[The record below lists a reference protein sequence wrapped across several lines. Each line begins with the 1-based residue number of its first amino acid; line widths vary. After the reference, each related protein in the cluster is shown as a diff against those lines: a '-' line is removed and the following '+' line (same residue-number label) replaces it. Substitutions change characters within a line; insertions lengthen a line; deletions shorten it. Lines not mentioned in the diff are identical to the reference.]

1 MGVHIEH
8 LFFCLIFIKG
18 MSLERV
24 KNLIQSFNDGDY
36 DDDIE
41 PYFNTL
47 MNFLNFVKKYGLL
60 DELDLGQISS
70 REFDDEL
77 FNFFEENG
85 IVSNM
90 DYDSMPEEFKNHF
103 LLYGLENNY
112 EGTMWFITNN
122 LITDVTIRPDGFY
135 LHLRDREELEILFCG
150 GRRGEGARY
159 VAKMILSEDGLGHEW
174 YYDNYVKPY
183 QVVDELNDT
192 NITTLKDIIFK
203 EIGDKELSL
212 EDYDSDFFEELSE
225 EQGTEG
231 YFRLRAQ
238 DLEGLV
244 KDEEAFNELCN
255 NDLDEL
261 GQNLKS
267 LYWNSENQAYENE
280 VYDLVYNGLDEYFE
294 GRIDE
299 VPIEVTRT
307 DGSKVTRYDS
317 YIKIRNYQ
325 NIIKTF
331 LENNKGESYSD
342 SPLEYYGGLTSLMT
356 GMINNDEIDCID
368 FRVPDYPDWDR
379 TTKNINEN
387 FSEYF

>member
-1 MGVHIEH
+1 
-8 LFFCLIFIKG
+8 

-60 DELDLGQISS
+60 DELDLGQILS

-85 IVSNM
+85 VVSNM
-90 DYDSMPEEFKNHF
+90 DYDSMPEEFKNNF

-112 EGTMWFITNN
+112 ENIMWFITHN
-122 LITDVTIRPDGFY
+122 LITDVVIRPDGFY

-150 GRRGEGARY
+150 NRRGDGARD
-159 VAKMILSEDGLGHEW
+159 VAKIVLSEDGLGHEW

-183 QVVDELNDT
+183 QVVDELDEA

-212 EDYDSDFFEELSE
+212 EDYNSDFFEELSE

-267 LYWNSENQAYENE
+267 LYWNSENQAYEDE
-280 VYDLVYNGLDEYFE
+280 VYDLVYGGLDEYFE
-294 GRIDE
+294 GGIDD
-299 VPIEVTRT
+299 VPKEVTRT
-307 DGSKVTRYDS
+307 DGSKVTRYDQ
-317 YIKIRNYQ
+317 YIKIRDYQ

-331 LENNKGESYSD
+331 LENNKGGSYND
-342 SPLEYYGGLTSLMT
+342 SHLEYYGGLTSLLT
-356 GMINNDEIDCID
+356 GMMNNDEIDCID
-368 FRVPDYPDWDR
+368 FRVPDYPDWNR
-379 TTKNINEN
+379 TTKNINELFN
-387 FSEYF
+387 DQIF

>member
-1 MGVHIEH
+1 
-8 LFFCLIFIKG
+8 

-85 IVSNM
+85 VVSNM

-135 LHLRDREELEILFCG
+135 LRLRDREELEILFCG

-159 VAKMILSEDGLGHEW
+159 VAKMVLSEDGLGYDW
-174 YYDNYVKPY
+174 YFDNTVGPH
-183 QVVDELNDT
+183 QVVEVLDDS

-203 EIGDKELSL
+203 EIGDIELSL
-212 EDYDSDFFEELSE
+212 EDYNSDFFEELSE

-231 YFRLRAQ
+231 YFRIRSQ
-238 DLEGLV
+238 DLNGLV
-244 KDEEAFNELCN
+244 SNEGAFNELCESELE
-255 NDLDEL
+255 DL

-267 LYWNSENQAYENE
+267 LYWNSENQAYEDE

-294 GRIDE
+294 GNIDD
-299 VPIEVTRT
+299 VPKEVTRT
-307 DGSKVTRYDS
+307 DGSKVTRYDQ
-317 YIKIRNYQ
+317 YIKIRDYQ

-331 LENNKGESYSD
+331 LENNKGGSYND
-342 SPLEYYGGLTSLMT
+342 SHLEYYGGLTSLLT
-356 GMINNDEIDCID
+356 GMMNNDEIDCID
-368 FRVPDYPDWDR
+368 FRVPDYPDWSR

-387 FSEYF
+387 FSEYL

>member
-1 MGVHIEH
+1 
-8 LFFCLIFIKG
+8 

-47 MNFLNFVKKYGLL
+47 MNFLNFIKKYGLL

-77 FNFFEENG
+77 FNFFKENG

-112 EGTMWFITNN
+112 EDTMVFIINN

-135 LHLRDREELEILFCG
+135 LKLRDREELEILFCG
-150 GRRGEGARY
+150 GRRDGGARN
-159 VAKMILSEDGLGHEW
+159 VAKLILGEDGLGNEW
-174 YYDNYVKPY
+174 YYDNSVKPH
-183 QVVDELNDT
+183 QVVEELDDKNFMS
-192 NITTLKDIIFK
+192 LKDIIFK
-203 EIGDKELSL
+203 EIGDVELSL
-212 EDYDSDFFEELSE
+212 EDYNSDFFEELSE

-231 YFRLRAQ
+231 YFRIKAQ
-238 DLEGLV
+238 DLNGLV
-244 KDEEAFNELCN
+244 SNESAFNELCESE
-255 NDLDEL
+255 LDDL
-261 GQNLKS
+261 GQNLRS
-267 LYWNSENQAYENE
+267 LYWNSENSAYEDE
-280 VYDLVYNGLDEYFE
+280 LYDLVYGGLDEYFE
-294 GRIDE
+294 GRIDD
-299 VPIEVTRT
+299 VPKEVTRT
-307 DGSKVTRYDS
+307 DGSKVTRYDQ
-317 YIKIRNYQ
+317 YIKIRDYQ

-331 LENNKGESYSD
+331 LENNKGGSYSD
-342 SPLEYYGGLTSLMT
+342 SYLEYYGGLTSLLT
-356 GMINNDEIDCID
+356 GMMNNDEMDCID

-379 TTKNINEN
+379 TRKNINEN
-387 FSEYF
+387 FPEYL

>member
-1 MGVHIEH
+1 
-8 LFFCLIFIKG
+8 

-90 DYDSMPEEFKNHF
+90 DYDSMPEEFKNNF

-112 EGTMWFITNN
+112 ENIMWFITHN
-122 LITDVTIRPDGFY
+122 LITDVVIRPDGFY

-150 GRRGEGARY
+150 NRRGDGARD
-159 VAKMILSEDGLGHEW
+159 VAKIVLSEDGLGHEW

-183 QVVDELNDT
+183 QVVDELDEA

-212 EDYDSDFFEELSE
+212 EDYNSDFFEELSE

-267 LYWNSENQAYENE
+267 LYWNSENIAYESE
-280 VYDLVYNGLDEYFE
+280 VYDLVYGGLDEYFE
-294 GRIDE
+294 GGIDD
-299 VPIEVTRT
+299 VPKEVTRT
-307 DGSKVTRYDS
+307 DGSKVTRYDQ
-317 YIKIRNYQ
+317 YIKIRDYQ

-331 LENNKGESYSD
+331 LENNKGGSYND
-342 SPLEYYGGLTSLMT
+342 SHLEYYGGLTSLLT
-356 GMINNDEIDCID
+356 GMMNNDEIDCID
-368 FRVPDYPDWDR
+368 FRVPEYPDWNR
-379 TTKNINEN
+379 TTKNINELFN
-387 FSEYF
+387 DQIF

>member
-1 MGVHIEH
+1 
-8 LFFCLIFIKG
+8 

-90 DYDSMPEEFKNHF
+90 DYDSMPEEFKNNF

-112 EGTMWFITNN
+112 EDTMWFITNN
-122 LITDVTIRPDGFY
+122 LITDVIIKPDGFY
-135 LHLRDREELEILFCG
+135 LKLRDREELEILFCG
-150 GRRGEGARY
+150 GRRGDGARD
-159 VAKMILSEDGLGHEW
+159 VAKIVLSEDGLGHEW

-183 QVVDELNDT
+183 QVVDELDEA

-203 EIGDKELSL
+203 EIGDTELSL
-212 EDYDSDFFEELSE
+212 EDYNSDFFEELSE

-231 YFRLRAQ
+231 YFRIRAE
-238 DLEGLV
+238 DLNGLV
-244 KDEEAFNELCN
+244 SDEEAFNELCN

-267 LYWNSENQAYENE
+267 LYWNSENQAYEDE
-280 VYDLVYNGLDEYFE
+280 VYDLVYGGLEEYFE
-294 GRIDE
+294 GRISE
-299 VPIEVTRT
+299 VPREVTRT
-307 DGSKVTRYDS
+307 DGSKVTRYDQ
-317 YIKIRNYQ
+317 YIKIRDYQ

-331 LENNKGESYSD
+331 LENNKGGSYND
-342 SPLEYYGGLTSLMT
+342 SHLEYYGGLTSLLT
-356 GMINNDEIDCID
+356 GMMNNDEIDCID
-368 FRVPDYPDWDR
+368 FRVPEYPDWNR
-379 TTKNINEN
+379 TTKNINELFN
-387 FSEYF
+387 DQIF

>member
-1 MGVHIEH
+1 
-8 LFFCLIFIKG
+8 

-77 FNFFEENG
+77 FNFFEETG
-85 IVSNM
+85 VVSNM
-90 DYDSMPEEFKNHF
+90 DYDSMPEEFKNNF

-112 EGTMWFITNN
+112 ENIMWFITHN
-122 LITDVTIRPDGFY
+122 LITDVVIRPDGFY

-150 GRRGEGARY
+150 NRRGDGARD
-159 VAKMILSEDGLGHEW
+159 VAKIVLSEDGLGHEW

-183 QVVDELNDT
+183 QVVDELDEA

-212 EDYDSDFFEELSE
+212 EDYNSDFFEELSE

-267 LYWNSENQAYENE
+267 LYWNSENQAYEDE
-280 VYDLVYNGLDEYFE
+280 VYDLVYGGLDEYFE
-294 GRIDE
+294 GGIDD
-299 VPIEVTRT
+299 VPKEVTRT
-307 DGSKVTRYDS
+307 DGSKVTRYDQ
-317 YIKIRNYQ
+317 YIKIRDYQ

-331 LENNKGESYSD
+331 LENNKGGSYND
-342 SPLEYYGGLTSLMT
+342 SHLEYYGGLTSLLT
-356 GMINNDEIDCID
+356 GMMNNDEIDCID
-368 FRVPDYPDWDR
+368 FRAPDYPDWNR
-379 TTKNINEN
+379 TTKNINELFN
-387 FSEYF
+387 DQIF

>member
-8 LFFCLIFIKG
+8 LFFYLIFIKG

-77 FNFFEENG
+77 FKFFEENG

-135 LHLRDREELEILFCG
+135 LRLRDREELEILFCG
-150 GRRGEGARY
+150 ERRDKSARGA
-159 VAKMILSEDGLGHEW
+159 AKMVLSEDGLGHDW
-174 YYDNYVKPY
+174 YYDNSVKPH
-183 QVVDELNDT
+183 QVVEELNDA

-203 EIGDKELSL
+203 EIGDIELSL
-212 EDYDSDFFEELSE
+212 EDYGSDFFSELSE

-231 YFRLRAQ
+231 YFRIRSQ
-238 DLEGLV
+238 DLNGLV
-244 KDEEAFNELCN
+244 SNEGAFNELCESE
-255 NDLDEL
+255 LDDL

-267 LYWNSENQAYENE
+267 LYWNSENQSYEDE
-280 VYDLVYNGLDEYFE
+280 IYDLVYNGLDEYFE
-294 GRIDE
+294 GRISE
-299 VPIEVTRT
+299 VPKEVTRT
-307 DGSKVTRYDS
+307 DGSKVTRYDQ
-317 YIKIRNYQ
+317 YIKIIDYQ

-331 LENNKGESYSD
+331 LKNNKGGSYND
-342 SPLEYYGGLTSLMT
+342 SHLEYYGGLTSLLT
-356 GMINNDEIDCID
+356 GMMNNDEIDCID
-368 FRVPDYPDWDR
+368 FRVPEYPDWNR

>member
-1 MGVHIEH
+1 
-8 LFFCLIFIKG
+8 

-90 DYDSMPEEFKNHF
+90 DYDSMPEEFKNNF

-112 EGTMWFITNN
+112 EDTMWFITHN
-122 LITDVTIRPDGFY
+122 LITDVVIKPDGFY

-150 GRRGEGARY
+150 NRRGEGARY
-159 VAKMILSEDGLGHEW
+159 AAKLVLSEDGLGHEW

-183 QVVDELNDT
+183 QVVDELDEA

-212 EDYDSDFFEELSE
+212 EDYNSDFFEELSE

-267 LYWNSENQAYENE
+267 LYWNSENQAYEDE
-280 VYDLVYNGLDEYFE
+280 VYDLVYGGLDEYFE
-294 GRIDE
+294 GGIDD
-299 VPIEVTRT
+299 VPKEVTRT
-307 DGSKVTRYDS
+307 DGSKVTRYDQ
-317 YIKIRNYQ
+317 YIKIRDYQ

-331 LENNKGESYSD
+331 LENNKGGSYND
-342 SPLEYYGGLTSLMT
+342 SHLEYYGGLTSLLT
-356 GMINNDEIDCID
+356 GMMNNDEIDCID
-368 FRVPDYPDWDR
+368 FRVPEYPDWNR
-379 TTKNINEN
+379 TTKNINELFN
-387 FSEYF
+387 DQIF

>member
-1 MGVHIEH
+1 
-8 LFFCLIFIKG
+8 
-18 MSLERV
+18 MSLERAR
-24 KNLIQSFNDGDY
+24 NLIQSFNDGDY
-36 DDDIE
+36 EDDIE

-47 MNFLNFVKKYGLL
+47 MNFLNFIKKYGLL

-103 LLYGLENNY
+103 LLNGLENNY

-122 LITDVTIRPDGFY
+122 LITDVVIKPDAFY
-135 LHLRDREELEILFCG
+135 LKLRDREELEILFCG
-150 GRRGEGARY
+150 SNRDGGARY
-159 VAKMILSEDGLGHEW
+159 VAKMVLSEDGLGHEW
-174 YYDNYVKPY
+174 YYDNSVKPH
-183 QVVDELNDT
+183 QVVDELDDS

-212 EDYDSDFFEELSE
+212 EDYNSDFFEELSE

-231 YFRLRAQ
+231 YFRIRAQ
-238 DLEGLV
+238 DLNGLV
-244 KDEEAFNELCN
+244 KDESAFNELCESE
-255 NDLDEL
+255 LDDL

-267 LYWNSENQAYENE
+267 LYWNSENQAYEDE
-280 VYDLVYNGLDEYFE
+280 VYDLVYGGLDEYFE

-299 VPIEVTRT
+299 VPKEVTRT
-307 DGSKVTRYDS
+307 DGSKVTRYDQ
-317 YIKIRNYQ
+317 YIKIIDYQ

-331 LENNKGESYSD
+331 LENNKGGSYYD
-342 SPLEYYGGLTSLMT
+342 SHLEYYGGLISLMV
-356 GMINNDEIDCID
+356 GMMNNDEIDCID
-368 FRVPDYPDWDR
+368 FRAPDYPDWSR

-387 FSEYF
+387 FSEYL